1 MVGTVR
7 PNREEELF
15 QPWPPGNRQHQELCI
30 SECTIDNVHWMYI
43 DKNLQRKIR
52 NYNQDMKRRDTKRNH
67 WLFSNHHEISPAQTF
82 QAMRNAR

>member
-30 SECTIDNVHWMYI
+30 SECTIDNVHWYVQLIMYI
-43 DKNLQRKIR
+43 ECTLIKISR
-52 NYNQDMKRRDTKRNH
+52 EKLEIISKDMKRRDTKRNH
-67 WLFSNHHEISPAQTF
+67 
-82 QAMRNAR
+82 